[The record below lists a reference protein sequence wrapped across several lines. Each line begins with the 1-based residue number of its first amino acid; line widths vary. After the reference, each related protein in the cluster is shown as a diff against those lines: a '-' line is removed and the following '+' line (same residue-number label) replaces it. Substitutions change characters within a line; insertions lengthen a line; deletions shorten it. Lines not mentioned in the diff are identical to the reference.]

1 MKRTKDGGAI
11 LQQNDEEVKLT
22 KAEFLQSRLIRD
34 LGRIGIICIAG
45 VIDFIIIKSNGL
57 LTIRAVFLMLGW
69 RLKVGW

>member
-45 VIDFIIIKSNGL
+45 AIDFIIIKSNGL
-57 LTIRAVFLMLGW
+57 LTIGMVCLMLGW